1 MSFDKRAFW
10 QDLLTNKTPP
20 KATAFLGF
28 ELIAFD
34 PDAGWV
40 EAAFT
45 LPEHA
50 TNPGGDAQGGFV
62 SAMPACASYRQLHP
76 PRPAFRHISVMPG
89 QLPT

>member
-40 EAAFT
+40 EAALLCPNT
-45 LPEHA
+45 PPIPAA
-50 TNPGGDAQGGFV
+50 TRRA
-62 SAMPACASYRQLHP
+62 ASS
-76 PRPAFRHISVMPG
+76 RPCWMK
-89 QLPT
+89 

>member
-34 PDAGWV
+34 PANAGQ
-40 EAAFT
+40 
-45 LPEHA
+45 
-50 TNPGGDAQGGFV
+50 PG
-62 SAMPACASYRQLHP
+62 
-76 PRPAFRHISVMPG
+76 IW
-89 QLPT
+89 